1 MTVKEYIRNTSRFEL
16 MPFVTVYS
24 TIMQLINDGYVEKD
38 AFKKEEGGPDVEDVQ
53 PESPWKG
60 SRGLHC

>member
-38 AFKKEEGGPDVEDVQ
+38 AFKKEEGGSGVEDVQ

-60 SRGLHC
+60 SGGLHC